1 MVAVVDLIV
10 MVAVVD
16 LIARAGVAGSA
27 GATTATVQTAEVA
40 MMAIKRAPLMRRRAG
55 GAQRLLRTNA
65 PRARSPVR
73 VVCLHGPTRLPRF
86 PLYPVVVDER
96 RCVHISSPGSLSY
109 ARGSCL
115 ILLAERSSGAGSSW
129 RGSDS
134 QRGFDRDG
142 GRGDRDG
149 GRGDRDGGRGDRDGG
164 RGDRDGGRGDRDGER
179 GGFSRGSER
188 DGRRDERGPNRRG
201 GDDDHREPESPADA
215 ATSWRRTTPVEDPRP
230 PAPH

>member
-149 GRGDRDGGRGDRDGG
+149 GRGDRDG
-164 RGDRDGGRGDRDGER
+164 ER